1 MSDNNGWPGEP
12 GVPLNPERDGWHWVD
27 DGANGT
33 EPRFWSATFAKWDG
47 YPLWMAEEWDYLR
60 PCSPDDLTP
69 AEVEARVKE
78 AVDLGID
85 IATRDLD
92 PQIAMLIPWQTAI
105 EDALSYWCDSV
116 ADDETPKDALRHL
129 IQIEMDAALDP
140 EVSQAAADLVAK
152 AKRDAL
158 EECISICNAVARA
171 NRVEYPEK
179 WKDRPEGIPH
189 EWQRSWETC
198 AETAE
203 DIAAAIHALSDT
215 PPDMVLVPRE
225 PTPAMIKACLQA
237 ALDFMAET
245 KTTEVHPGQTYP
257 SPGENARRCW
267 RAMVKAAGKG
277 EGDE

>member
-1 MSDNNGWPGEP
+1 MSDITRAEFNALVQKVEEIHRMLMNMGGQPNVVMVQP
-12 GVPLNPERDGWHWVD
+12 YPAPPMVQPYPAPL
-27 DGANGT
+27 AL
-33 EPRFWSATFAKWDG
+33 FG
-47 YPLWMAEEWDYLR
+47 YAG
-60 PCSPDDLTP
+60 PCLTP
-69 AEVEARVKE
+69 AEVEARIV
-78 AVDLGID
+78 
-85 IATRDLD
+85 IAR
-92 PQIAMLIPWQTAI
+92 
-105 EDALSYWCDSV
+105 
-116 ADDETPKDALRHL
+116 KDALEKCIL
-129 IQIEMDAALDP
+129 ICD
-140 EVSQAAADLVAK
+140 
-152 AKRDAL
+152 
-158 EECISICNAVARA
+158 AVARA

-203 DIAAAIHALSDT
+203 DIAAAIRALSDT

-257 SPGENARRCW
+257 SPSENARRCW